1 MSALSLPEPAGL
13 PGTPAAAD
21 FSGRTILVVLAH
33 PDDESLACGGTIAR
47 LADAGARIVLLCA
60 SRGEKGSVSDPA
72 LLASEDLARVR
83 ARELHEAAKILGIA
97 EVVIYEHPDGDLR
110 WAE

>member
-1 MSALSLPEPAGL
+1 MSGVSLPKQ

-47 LADAGARIVLLCA
+47 LADAGARVVLLCA
-60 SRGEKGSVSDPA
+60 SRGEKGAVSNPA
-72 LLASEDLARVR
+72 LIAGTDLATVR
-83 ARELHEAAKILGIA
+83 ARELQDAAKILGISD
-97 EVVIYEHPDGDLR
+97 VSVLFY
-110 WAE
+110 